1 MKKNFVWMAIITTI
15 GVIGLGNIV
24 ISNAEI
30 SREQKRI
37 EQEQQKA
44 EEEKKEMEQTQA
56 NNTVATEQPK
66 TEEFA
71 PQEETS
77 NQSVTEQ
84 PKQETV
90 TPPPTVQNNGGDET
104 IAPPPSQPTNTTG
117 EGRRF
122 IINNDNLK
130 YGITIVSS
138 YVKEGNSL
146 KTTHIVTNNYHM
158 KGTFTNITLVHKING
173 GTYSTTTSTPINT
186 RSGETQTFEV
196 IIPID
201 NIENVI
207 DYQASITK
215 ILEILD

>member
-1 MKKNFVWMAIITTI
+1 MKKNLIWMTIVAII
-15 GVIGLGNIV
+15 GVFGLGNIV

-66 TEEFA
+66 TEEVA
-71 PQEETS
+71 PIQP
-77 NQSVTEQ
+77 QTEQ

-104 IAPPPSQPTNTTG
+104 IAPPPTPSQPTNTTG

-138 YVKEGNSL
+138 YVKEGNNL
-146 KTTHIVTNNYHM
+146 KTTHVVTNNYHM

-173 GTYSTTTSTPINT
+173 GTYSTTTSTPINIK
-186 RSGETQTFEV
+186 SGDTQSFEV
-196 IIPID
+196 IIPIE
-201 NIENVI
+201 NIENVT
-207 DYQASITK
+207 DYQANITK